1 MLGSMSRALR
11 VPVGGL
17 PAFPAIPVFLAL
29 VATIVVGGMVALERS
44 AGAGVVVTAVTIDLV
59 LVVPALH
66 WLLLIRGRGLP
77 LITLLPVFRLSL
89 LAAGSVLPAGDRVLY
104 DALALLARP
113 AELGMGAY
121 ILHRL
126 HRGWKAYRAAG
137 TDDVLDRYRAG
148 ARAALPPSA
157 PAVDRAADAIAF
169 EAALVRYATGSWRA
183 GPRSPPGALTFPGHR
198 SSGYAGIVVGLLLV
212 VAVEI
217 LVVHLL
223 VAQWSHTVAWFL
235 TALGVYGGVW
245 LVGDLQ
251 AARLRPSWLDER
263 SLCLRLGLRW
273 TLTVPRHRVRAA
285 RKLGPG
291 EAVPGALGLALPGS
305 RRVLIELSEPAIA
318 LGVYGLRRTTTVVE
332 LGVDDPDRFVQAVRG
347 Q

>member
-1 MLGSMSRALR
+1 MSRALR
-11 VPVGGL
+11 FPVGGL
-17 PAFPAIPVFLAL
+17 PGFRPLPVFVAL
-29 VATIVVGGMVALERS
+29 TATILVGAVVALERS
-44 AGAGVVVTAVTIDLV
+44 AGAGVVVTAVTVDLV

-66 WLLLIRGRGLP
+66 WLLLVRGRGLP
-77 LITLLPVFRLSL
+77 VITLLPVFRLSL

-104 DALALLARP
+104 DALVLLARP
-113 AELGMGAY
+113 AELGMAAY
-121 ILHRL
+121 VLHRL

-137 TDDVLDRYRAG
+137 TDDLLDRYRVG
-148 ARAALPPSA
+148 VRAALPPTV
-157 PAVDRAADAIAF
+157 PHVDRAADAIAF
-169 EAALVRYATGSWRA
+169 EAAVVRYATGSWRA
-183 GPRSPPGALTFPGHR
+183 RPHSPPGALTFSGHR
-198 SSGYAGIVVGLLLV
+198 SSGYAGIVVGLLMV
-212 VAVEI
+212 VAVEV

-223 VAQWSHTVAWFL
+223 VAQWSLAVAWFL